1 MMRGMD
7 LALFARV
14 VQARAERWREVGI
27 ACEFHDGPP
36 NDKQAAWVD
45 CATDWSMA
53 QLIVWTSGEADLTW
67 GYARDDGDPETD
79 HYALTSE
86 WRRVGRGDRAEAPI
100 PLVQHR
106 LSRIRSSRAPR

>member
-1 MMRGMD
+1 
-7 LALFARV
+7 
-14 VQARAERWREVGI
+14 
-27 ACEFHDGPP
+27 
-36 NDKQAAWVD
+36 
-45 CATDWSMA
+45 MA

-67 GYARDDGDPETD
+67 GYERDDGDPETD

-86 WRRVGRGDRAEAPI
+86 WRRVSRGDIAEAPI